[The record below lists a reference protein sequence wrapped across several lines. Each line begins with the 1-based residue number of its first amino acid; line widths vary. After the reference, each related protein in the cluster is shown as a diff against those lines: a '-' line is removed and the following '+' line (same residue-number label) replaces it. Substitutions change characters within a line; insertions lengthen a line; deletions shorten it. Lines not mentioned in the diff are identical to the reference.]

1 MSGTTSSHDQY
12 SEAAKI
18 LDAIEAEMKRI
29 GYWRAEPLPEEA
41 YDFHQA
47 FGMDTMTFS
56 QWLQFIL
63 VPRVRQIIERCGSF
77 PTNSMVGVAAI
88 REFDGDGNA
97 AKLIDLLGE
106 FDRLFNR
113 E

>member
-1 MSGTTSSHDQY
+1 
-12 SEAAKI
+12 
-18 LDAIEAEMKRI
+18 MKRI
-29 GYWRAEPLPEEA
+29 SYWRAEPLSEEA

-63 VPRVRQIIERCGSF
+63 IPLVRHIIERRGSF

-88 REFDGDGNA
+88 REFDGDENA
-97 AKLIDLLGE
+97 AHLIDLLGE
-106 FDRLFNR
+106 FDRLFN
-113 E
+113 EE